1 MRHKIERFAPGQ
13 TALVCGILYGIVGVI
28 LMPFFMLGSAFAGGA
43 GPSFAFALM
52 LPVIYGV
59 GGGIITAISC
69 ALYNLV
75 AGWVGGIEVE
85 LEGPVLGG

>member
-1 MRHKIERFAPGQ
+1 MTHKIERFAPGQ
-13 TALVCGILYGIVGVI
+13 TALVCGILYGIMGVI
-28 LMPFFMLGSAFAGGA
+28 LMPFIMLGSAMGGD
-43 GPSFAFALM
+43 GIGFAFALM

-59 GGGIITAISC
+59 GGGIVTAISC

-85 LEGPVLGG
+85 IAGPVAGG